1 MKFLISLA
9 AAGLIAIAL
18 HVPIWQMSLEAPQY
32 PKGLKLVAYGN
43 RIEGDLREINIINHY
58 VGMET
63 IEVVPAPE
71 MALYPYAL
79 YLLLGL
85 CLAAPFHRRLAQL
98 ALAGIL
104 ATGVVILADLQW
116 WLHDFGQNLHPGAPI
131 RVEPF
136 TPLALGTST
145 IGNFKSTAFVSWGYL
160 CFFGAAVLVFV
171 VGKLSKKKSEEALS
185 RAKAAG
191 VVLAALV
198 PAYGA
203 RAAEVPVQ
211 GRIDAAP
218 RGSVVYIESGVHQ
231 GAIVIHGPLT
241 LRGAEGAILEG
252 TGVGNVV
259 TILGDGVVLEGLTVR
274 KSGREV
280 SEEAAGIKVEGSD
293 HLIRGNR
300 VEDVYFGIHFARG
313 RGNRIEDNVIVPGER
328 YGARPGHGVS
338 LWYQEDAVVRG
349 NRIDRA
355 RDGIY
360 LSFVDGLLVEDNEIS
375 RSRYGVHSM
384 YSKRATFRGNRIR
397 ENLLGAALMYSEGL
411 TMTCNRIELH
421 REGASAYGVLL
432 KDIADLVLE
441 RNELLSNRV
450 GIYADSTPLGPGRKA
465 FVRDNTF
472 AGNDAAL
479 ALQSNVALTF
489 AGNRVENNL
498 TVVRTEGGGIS
509 RKSEWTEEGRGNYW
523 DDYRGF
529 DRDGDGVG
537 DLPYQYEAVMNE
549 MMTRSPLSR
558 AFLYTPAHV
567 ALESGARLFPVYR
580 PAPLVVDDSPLMQSP
595 ETSCAQADS
604 R

>member
-1 MKFLISLA
+1 MKFVFNVA
-9 AAGLIAIAL
+9 AAGLILLAM
-18 HVPIWQMSLEAPQY
+18 HVPIWEMRLEAPQY
-32 PKGLKLVAYGN
+32 PKGLTLVAYGD

-79 YLLLGL
+79 YLLVGL
-85 CLAAPFHRRLAQL
+85 CLAAPFHRRLMQL
-98 ALAGIL
+98 AVAGVL
-104 ATGVVILADLQW
+104 VTSVVILADLQW

-131 RVEPF
+131 RVDPF
-136 TPLALGTST
+136 TPLALGSST

-160 CFFGAAVLVFV
+160 CFFGAAALVYLGWRLSTKKEQ
-171 VGKLSKKKSEEALS
+171 VGS
-185 RAKAAG
+185 RAKAAAV
-191 VVLAALV
+191 VVLSFLAP
-198 PAYGA
+198 PAT
-203 RAAEVPVQ
+203 RAGEIPLQA
-211 GRIDAAP
+211 RIDAAP
-218 RGSVVYIESGVHQ
+218 RGSVVSVEAGVHQ
-231 GAIVIHGPLT
+231 GPLVVRGPLT
-241 LRGAEGAILEG
+241 VTGAGGAVIEGN
-252 TGVGNVV
+252 GVGNVV
-259 TILGDGVVLEGLTVR
+259 TIEGDGVVFEGFIVR
-274 KSGREV
+274 RSGREV
-280 SEEAAGIKVEGSD
+280 SEEAAGVKIEGND
-293 HLIRGNR
+293 HVIRDNR
-300 VEDVYFGIHFARG
+300 IEDVYFGIHFARG
-313 RGNRIEDNVIVPGER
+313 RNNRVEDNDIVPGER
-328 YGARPGHGVS
+328 YGARPGHGIS
-338 LWYQEDAVVRG
+338 LWYQEGALVRG

-384 YSKRATFRGNRIR
+384 YSKRATFRSNRVR
-397 ENLLGAALMYSEGL
+397 ANLLGVALMYSEGL
-411 TMTCNRIELH
+411 EMTCNRIELH

-432 KDIADLVLE
+432 KDISDLLLE
-441 RNELLSNRV
+441 RNEFLSNRV

-465 FVRDNTF
+465 IVRDNTF

-489 AGNRVENNL
+489 SGNRVENNL

-509 RKSEWTEEGRGNYW
+509 PRSQWTEAGRGNYW

-529 DRDGDGVG
+529 DRDGDGIG

-549 MMTRSPLSR
+549 MMSRDPLSR
-558 AFLYTPAHV
+558 AFLYTPAHL

-580 PAPLVVDDSPLMQSP
+580 PAPLVVDESPLMRFSK
-595 ETSCAQADS
+595 TACAEATT